1 MSRSK
6 MLLVAGFGVCLTALG
21 FFAGQSIGKEG
32 DKPRIYELRIY
43 TTLEGRMPALHARFR
58 DHTIKLFEKHG
69 MENGMYWVSADDP
82 NKLIYVVSHAS
93 REAAKKSWADFVAD
107 PDWKKA
113 KEASEKAGPILA
125 KPPEA
130 IYMNLTDYSPQPKS

>member
-6 MLLVAGFGVCLTALG
+6 LLLVTGLGVCLTAVG
-21 FFAGQSIGKEG
+21 FFAGQSVGKEG
-32 DKPRIYELRIY
+32 ETPRIYELRIY
-43 TTLEGRMPALHARFR
+43 TAKEGRMPALHARFR

-69 MENGMYWVSADDP
+69 MENGMYWVDAADS
-82 NKLIYVVSHAS
+82 NKLIYVISHAS

-107 PDWKKA
+107 PEWKKV
-113 KEASEKAGPILA
+113 KEASEKDGPILA

-130 IYMNLTDYSPQPKS
+130 TYMNLTDYSPLPKK